1 MKIPDYMDILVG
13 EFESDTLG
21 SGLTAII
28 TERDNITGIS
38 QRGGAPGTMG
48 TEVLHPLH
56 RKFTSVDGIVLT
68 GRSIFGIISA
78 MGVIKSLKD
87 DGRGL
92 KIRGKIVP
100 VVPVAVIFDFI
111 ENDTLPEE
119 SWGRFAYSNRKKSIN
134 IGRHGAGR
142 GATVGKVL
150 GIENSMPSGQGFAYV
165 EKSGIYV
172 GAISVVN
179 AFGDI
184 YGTDGEIIAGARR
197 GGKFINTIEYI
208 INGNVSPEYENTT
221 LGVIITN
228 ARLDREEACI
238 VAEAAN
244 NSLSGIIKPFNTT
257 FDGDTFFTIAFNEKE
272 EDIERIKLMAQEAIR
287 NSVYSIFKKP

>member
-1 MKIPDYMDILVG
+1 
-13 EFESDTLG
+13 
-21 SGLTAII
+21 
-28 TERDNITGIS
+28 
-38 QRGGAPGTMG
+38 
-48 TEVLHPLH
+48 
-56 RKFTSVDGIVLT
+56 
-68 GRSIFGIISA
+68 
-78 MGVIKSLKD
+78 
-87 DGRGL
+87 
-92 KIRGKIVP
+92 
-100 VVPVAVIFDFI
+100 
-111 ENDTLPEE
+111 
-119 SWGRFAYSNRKKSIN
+119 
-134 IGRHGAGR
+134 
-142 GATVGKVL
+142 
-150 GIENSMPSGQGFAYV
+150 MPSGQGFAYV

-228 ARLDREEACI
+228 ARLDREDACI